1 MSEIH
6 PTMTALETCFEEE
19 LSSVPG
25 WHSEFMELEHSRS
38 AAEQSDTEQDKAVEQ
53 TMILGA

>member
-1 MSEIH
+1 MSEVH

-25 WHSEFMELEHSRS
+25 WHSEFMDPEHSPTASERT
-38 AAEQSDTEQDKAVEQ
+38 DTKQDKAVEQ
-53 TMILGA
+53 TMVLGT

>member
-1 MSEIH
+1 
-6 PTMTALETCFEEE
+6 LETCFEEE
-19 LSSVPG
+19 LTSVPG